1 MFPPNTIRNGFVNV
15 NVCPYLLPGVV
26 PTTGTTV
33 HDPTSSVDL
42 RSNKYRSSDA
52 KLPPFH

>member
-1 MFPPNTIRNGFVNV
+1 MLIYIYIQQSLTGSYPVLPPNTIKNGFVNV

-33 HDPTSSVDL
+33 H
-42 RSNKYRSSDA
+42 
-52 KLPPFH
+52 